1 MSSRSFFILITDIS
15 VLEEG
20 EEDDHG
26 GEGGKDPCHLLREG
40 AEFEEVEDH
49 GDVKDVAQ
57 EGKDFGGVPAL
68 EFSDSLFEG

>member
-20 EEDDHG
+20 VEDDHG

-40 AEFEEVEDH
+40 AQFQEVEDH
-49 GDVKDVAQ
+49 RDVEDVAQ
-57 EGKDFGGVPAL
+57 EREDFSGVPAL